1 MAPHPVF
8 QAMIDLSAE
17 AIGNF
22 TYDMQKV
29 CAGSVAS
36 FSLVLCPTELVKC
49 RLQAM
54 HEMATSGKIAHSQN
68 TVWSLIKSIMH
79 NDGPAGFF
87 QGLSTTVARELPGYF
102 CFFGAYELCRSL
114 FAEYMHCGKDDIGV
128 APIVFS
134 GGLRGACLWIQVMSM
149 TGKQSG
155 FFKTFMHIFR
165 TEGIS
170 NGALFLGYEASRN
183 IMMAQFD
190 S

>member
-1 MAPHPVF
+1 VTMAPHPVF

-54 HEMATSGKIAHSQN
+54 HEMATSRKIAHSQN
-68 TVWSLIKSIMH
+68 TVWSLIKSIMVE
-79 NDGPAGFF
+79 AL
-87 QGLSTTVARELPGYF
+87 QLPGYF

-165 TEGIS
+165 TEGICERSVLLS

>member
-29 CAGSVAS
+29 CAGFVAS

-54 HEMATSGKIAHSQN
+54 HETATSRKIAHSQN
-68 TVWSLIKSIMH
+68 TVWSLIKVE
-79 NDGPAGFF
+79 AL
-87 QGLSTTVARELPGYF
+87 QLPGYF

-114 FAEYMHCGKDDIGV
+114 FAEYMHCGKDDIGMQTV
-128 APIVFS
+128 TVS
-134 GGLRGACLWIQVMSM
+134 TLKSRIQVMSM

-165 TEGIS
+165 TEGICERSVLLS

-183 IMMAQFD
+183 IMMFKQGNLCSCD
-190 S
+190 

>member
-1 MAPHPVF
+1 MYMHF
-8 QAMIDLSAE
+8 MKFCLFS
-17 AIGNF
+17 
-22 TYDMQKV
+22 MCKV
-29 CAGSVAS
+29 CAGFVAS

-54 HEMATSGKIAHSQN
+54 HETATSRKIAHTQF
-68 TVWSLIKSIMH
+68 
-79 NDGPAGFF
+79 GPL
-87 QGLSTTVARELPGYF
+87 QLPGYF

-114 FAEYMHCGKDDIGV
+114 FAEYMHCGKDDIGMQTV
-128 APIVFS
+128 TVS
-134 GGLRGACLWIQVMSM
+134 TLKSRIQVMSM

-165 TEGIS
+165 TEGICERSVLLS